1 MLTIVV
7 IIGLYILLSGFIYI
21 VLRKK
26 AASLSWQQSALF
38 LGIKIIAGSLYGY
51 IYGRFYHGD
60 DTWGLNHD
68 AWIQYQRLLH
78 APGLFWKGLF
88 TLHPSP
94 DAALYFGEF
103 STRLE
108 YWEFGLVTR
117 IMAPFNLI
125 SQGNYYIN
133 IVFFSFLSFWGAYYF
148 YALIIANL
156 SECSPISTISHS
168 HKLAF
173 PHSRKLASAQ
183 FAPLRVSLFLFLP
196 ALFWLSGIRAE
207 GLLLLFTGLL
217 LYYFYRWITRP
228 GIGNTLVCLLCFGLL
243 FILRSNFALLLVPAL
258 VAWWLSLRFRMA
270 APKAFGLVYGLL
282 FLLVLVSS
290 FLPPPYNILRPVV
303 QAQQSFFALHG
314 NTRFDLTPLEYNMAS
329 FLAVAP
335 EALVNTLLRPWPW
348 EAKGALQWL
357 VALENII
364 VWICIAVCIARGG
377 KTIKLVFHQ
386 PLAWVLLCIA
396 LTGYLLIGFIVP
408 FPGAIVR
415 YRVLPELFLLCL
427 LALSWS
433 RRACPAIA
441 GDI

>member
-7 IIGLYILLSGFIYI
+7 IIGLYVLLSGLIYI
-21 VLRKK
+21 ILRKK
-26 AASLSWQQSALF
+26 AVPLSWQQIALF
-38 LGIKIIAGSLYGY
+38 FGVKIAAGCLYGY

-78 APGLFWKGLF
+78 APGLFFKGLF
-88 TLHPSP
+88 TLHPLP
-94 DAALYFGEF
+94 DAELYFGEF

-108 YWEFGLVTR
+108 YWEFALFTR

-133 IVFFSFLSFWGAYYF
+133 VVFFNFLSFWGAYFLYT
-148 YALIIANL
+148 LICANMREYGRRL
-156 SECSPISTISHS
+156 APTGNHSQKPASPIRPYSPIFVTIS
-168 HKLAF
+168 
-173 PHSRKLASAQ
+173 
-183 FAPLRVSLFLFLP
+183 VFLFLP

-207 GLLLLFTGLL
+207 GFILLFSGIL
-217 LYYFYRWITRP
+217 LYYFYQWITKPR
-228 GIGNTLVCLLCFGLL
+228 IGNSLVCLACFGLL
-243 FILRSNFALLLVPAL
+243 LILRNSFALMLVPAL
-258 VAWWLSLRFRMA
+258 AAWWLSLRFRMGNG
-270 APKAFGLVYGLL
+270 KAFGLVYGLL

-290 FLPPPYNILRPVV
+290 FLPPPYNVLRPVV

-314 NTRFDLTPLEYNMAS
+314 NTRFNLTPLEYNMTS

-364 VWICIAVCIARGG
+364 VWVLIAVCITRYG
-377 KTIKLVFHQ
+377 KSLRNVFHQ

-396 LTGYLLIGFIVP
+396 LTSYLLIGFIVP

-427 LALSWS
+427 LALSLS
-433 RRACPAIA
+433 RR
-441 GDI
+441 DI